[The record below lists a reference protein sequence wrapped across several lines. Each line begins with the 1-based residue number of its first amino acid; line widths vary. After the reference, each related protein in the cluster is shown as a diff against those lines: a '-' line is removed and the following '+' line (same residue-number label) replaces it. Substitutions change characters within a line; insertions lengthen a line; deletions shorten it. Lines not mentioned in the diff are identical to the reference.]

1 MYTLYTCTDCT
12 VVTVQKKTTFVYS
25 SVLSIPTLTI
35 NDTVHLYSV
44 YTSWLHSMGTRDV
57 VSILMALVLRR
68 LTQLSLF
75 LIYLYFFCFFKH
87 FKNILKFQYD
97 FNSSMKM
104 RISVSWCIL
113 LSIGTA
119 DVLGH
124 WFDVFII
131 THLKVRVKLKS

>member
-35 NDTVHLYSV
+35 NDTVHLYCIVHKFTSQHGDKRCCQYSHGLGTEKTDPIVFV
-44 YTSWLHSMGTRDV
+44 YIFS
-57 VSILMALVLRR
+57 
-68 LTQLSLF
+68 
-75 LIYLYFFCFFKH
+75 FFI
-87 FKNILKFQYD
+87 NILEFKYD
-97 FNSSMKM
+97 FNSCMKM

-131 THLKVRVKLKS
+131 THLKVRVKLKSWNVAN